1 MLVPRGP
8 TTNPPAAAGGQP
20 KSVSTVFKGT

>member
-8 TTNPPAAAGGQP
+8 ATNPPAAAGGQP